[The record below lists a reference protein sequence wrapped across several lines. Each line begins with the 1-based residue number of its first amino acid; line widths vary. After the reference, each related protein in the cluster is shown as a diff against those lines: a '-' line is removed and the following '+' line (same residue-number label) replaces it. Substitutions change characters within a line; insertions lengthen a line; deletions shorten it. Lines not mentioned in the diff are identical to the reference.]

1 MNFKMDN
8 QNLIIREINLIKKS
22 LFALEKHHMA
32 LGGWMPQKAVMRF
45 FDYGDNR
52 LRKLEK
58 EGKLKVSKVG
68 RRKFYSIDSIIKMLE
83 ENKEK

>member
-1 MNFKMDN
+1 M
-8 QNLIIREINLIKKS
+8 REINLIKKS
-22 LFALEKHHMA
+22 LLTIEKHHMA
-32 LGGWMPQKAVMRF
+32 LGGWLPQKAVMRF

-68 RRKFYSIDSIIKMLE
+68 RRKFYSIESIIYLIE
-83 ENKEK
+83 ENSEK